1 MYLLV
6 YIDDI
11 ILVSSSV
18 TVAHHLVTTL
28 GGDFTVKDLGKLHF
42 FGLEVVHCDAGLT
55 LLPN

>member
-42 FGLEVVHCDAGLT
+42 FWLGGCSL
-55 LLPN
+55 